1 MDLPSIWSV
10 GGPWPM
16 YLSPGCI
23 HNLGCRLLV
32 QPQLVSASQ
41 HEEQDRGQH
50 EQLQTDGLDAEGMY
64 CTVLYCTALHP
75 TVLYCTDSHC
85 TVLYCTDLH
94 CTVLYC
100 MHFNIVA
107 LGHTVNRM
115 NAITPISH

>member
-1 MDLPSIWSV
+1 
-10 GGPWPM
+10 M

-23 HNLGCRLLV
+23 YNLGPCLLV

-41 HEEQDRGQH
+41 HEEQDRGQN

-64 CTVLYCTALHP
+64 CTVLYCT
-75 TVLYCTDSHC
+75 DF
-85 TVLYCTDLH
+85 H